1 MLGYG
6 ELWGVVSCLFFALK
20 KNAVPVALRARA
32 SASGSGSFGI
42 HSGFSL
48 S

>member
-20 KNAVPVALRARA
+20 KNAVPVALRA